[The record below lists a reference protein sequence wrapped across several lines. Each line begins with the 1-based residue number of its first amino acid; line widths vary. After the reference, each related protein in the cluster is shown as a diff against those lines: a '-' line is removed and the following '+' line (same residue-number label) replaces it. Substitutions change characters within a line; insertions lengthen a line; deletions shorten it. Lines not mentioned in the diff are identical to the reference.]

1 VALATQ
7 PLYNALIR
15 RSIDLQRLCQ
25 LAAQQVAEPGLRVV
39 LMENA
44 AALEM
49 FVLDLQMEL
58 SARGGRP
65 ATSGRWRG
73 PLQRRLARWWSRG
86 MPLRDSQ
93 WIRLLSRRE
102 RVLASLFEETVALA
116 PVDTAQCLR
125 RLAPRLQAVHLDMG
139 SLAGATHQAPL
150 RSCP

>member
-1 VALATQ
+1 MALATQ

-39 LMENA
+39 LLENA
-44 AALEM
+44 AALEL

-58 SARGGRP
+58 SARGGHP

-73 PLQRRLARWWSRG
+73 PVQRRLASWWARG
-86 MPLRDSQ
+86 LPLRDTQ

-102 RVLASLFEETVALA
+102 AALVRRFEESVALA
-116 PVDTAQCLR
+116 PVDTSQCLR
-125 RLAPRLQAVHLDMG
+125 RLAPRLQAIHLDMG
-139 SLAGATHQAPL
+139 SLVGAT
-150 RSCP
+150 R

>member
-1 VALATQ
+1 MALATQ

-65 ATSGRWRG
+65 ATSGRWQG

-139 SLAGATHQAPL
+139 SLAGATH
-150 RSCP
+150 

>member
-1 VALATQ
+1 MALATQ

-15 RSIDLQRLCQ
+15 RGIDLQRLCQ

-39 LMENA
+39 LLENA

-102 RVLASLFEETVALA
+102 RVLASLFEDTVALA

-139 SLAGATHQAPL
+139 SLAGAT
-150 RSCP
+150 R

>member
-1 VALATQ
+1 MALATQ

-39 LMENA
+39 LLENA

-65 ATSGRWRG
+65 ATTGQWRG
-73 PLQRRLARWWSRG
+73 PVQRRLARWWSRG
-86 MPLRDSQ
+86 MPLRDTQ

-116 PVDTAQCLR
+116 PVETAQCLR
-125 RLAPRLQAVHLDMG
+125 RLSPRLQAVHLDMG
-139 SLAGATHQAPL
+139 SLAGAMH
-150 RSCP
+150 